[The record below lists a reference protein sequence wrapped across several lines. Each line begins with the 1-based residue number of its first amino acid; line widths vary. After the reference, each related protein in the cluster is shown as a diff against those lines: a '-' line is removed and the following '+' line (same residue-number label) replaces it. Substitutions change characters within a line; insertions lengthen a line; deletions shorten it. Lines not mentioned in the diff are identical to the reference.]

1 MLLLPLVTI
10 LTKWHHQY
18 QPRFLHISCYFWWFY
33 TLSAVGLGSTTWANK
48 IVVFFISWKMY
59 ARILMLHIIFL
70 MKICSNQKPLKMNHL
85 VMTLKISKLELTI
98 QIFFYTT
105 HTKIGFSVEVKKQ
118 NKKQIQ
124 KKKII

>member
-1 MLLLPLVTI
+1 
-10 LTKWHHQY
+10 
-18 QPRFLHISCYFWWFY
+18 
-33 TLSAVGLGSTTWANK
+33 
-48 IVVFFISWKMY
+48 
-59 ARILMLHIIFL
+59 MLHIIFL

-124 KKKII
+124 KNKQTRKENYLTTLTALELNSS